1 MGVRLMKQIAHEC
14 ELDIHEP
21 DFMNEIER
29 IGEFE
34 KAAYFFNIEKE
45 LLKSLYSF
53 DKKTAQQQMRLLTD
67 HLLKG
72 PETHKVKSMKY
83 YLIILSSIVARHLEQ
98 NHLTAS
104 KAFGF
109 NVTCIR
115 FVEKNLLEDNAAE
128 IADELIEF
136 FAYVL
141 AEQKKPALR
150 HQVVN
155 DVIVH
160 INEDVESSMTVEEIA
175 HKFDISTSHLS
186 RIFREHS
193 GITLVEYINIRKVEE
208 AQYYLRFS
216 DKKIAQISEQFN
228 FCNQSYFTRIFKK
241 YTGDTPRRFRYNMA
255 TSYFKF
261 TLPEEE

>member
-1 MGVRLMKQIAHEC
+1 MEQRAHIREG
-14 ELDIHEP
+14 EVGEQE
-21 DFMNEIER
+21 FMNEIER

-34 KAAYFFNIEKE
+34 KASHFFNMEKE
-45 LLKSLYSF
+45 LLKSLYSY
-53 DKKTAQQQMRLLTD
+53 DKKTAQEQIRLLTD
-67 HLLKG
+67 HLLNG
-72 PETHKVKSMKY
+72 PKTHRIKSIKY

-115 FVEKNLLEDNAAE
+115 FIEQRLQEDNVKE

-136 FAYVL
+136 YTYVL
-141 AEQKKPALR
+141 AEQKKPMLR
-150 HQVVN
+150 HQIVN
-155 DVIVH
+155 AVIEY
-160 INEDVESSMTVEEIA
+160 INNDIESSLTVEEIA

-216 DKKIAQISEQFN
+216 DKKIAAISEQFK

-241 YTGDTPRRFRYNMA
+241 YTGDTPRRFRHNMA
-255 TSYFKF
+255 SAYFKF